1 MKIAEPYCQSLMNRR
16 PVLRL
21 AVVLLGVMISVATWT
36 EHAAA
41 QGTSSDVAA
50 PVRDSLALELL
61 KAMPSGSRIV
71 VAMMYVYTRLGAIL
85 PSDAAQRS
93 RIVRT
98 AVAAFDTTY
107 ATDSAVFGSV
117 AHTYA
122 VRFTERELRELIA
135 YERMRPEIEKAVTLA
150 SESVVT
156 SHRAQLNDMVR
167 NAVGDVTG
175 STPAP
180 IAPGPL
186 VSVSARP
193 PFLPNNAADVLQ
205 PTSTARTGGPCAD
218 TGRAPAAAFR
228 GPPFGVPEAG
238 SSGVI
243 LLGDRLGA
251 PIVEA
256 LVPVAYPPVLQA
268 SGIQGTVTVRYWVNP
283 AGCAEPESI
292 QVKQASDSAMAVAVR
307 DAVRRMHFI
316 ERGPS
321 GETLWT
327 SVDQVFT
334 FRITP

>member
-1 MKIAEPYCQSLMNRR
+1 VTS
-16 PVLRL
+16 
-21 AVVLLGVMISVATWT
+21 AVT
-36 EHAAA
+36 
-41 QGTSSDVAA
+41 
-50 PVRDSLALELL
+50 
-61 KAMPSGSRIV
+61 
-71 VAMMYVYTRLGAIL
+71 
-85 PSDAAQRS
+85 
-93 RIVRT
+93 
-98 AVAAFDTTY
+98 AFDTTY
-107 ATDSAVFGSV
+107 ATDSAVLGSV

-135 YERMRPEIEKAVTLA
+135 YERMRPEIERAVSGA

-167 NAVGDVTG
+167 NAVGAVTG

-186 VSVSARP
+186 VSVTARP
-193 PFLPNNAADVLQ
+193 PFLPGNTADLMQ
-205 PTSTARTGGPCAD
+205 PTSAARTGRPPPCAD

-243 LLGDRLGA
+243 LLGAGLGA
-251 PIVEA
+251 PTVEA

-307 DAVRRMHFI
+307 DAVRRMRFI
-316 ERGPS
+316 ERGAS